1 IADKASAAASMVR
14 PPSQELALL
23 ESRQRVT
30 ENMEWVEAQLSS
42 LRHEKAARHTGGIKP
57 AGTAGGVATKEA
69 KERSSAVAGD
79 MATALREKEIQLRRA
94 KEALVAMERQQQ
106 VLQEKNMEQVEKARQ
121 EKNMEQAE
129 KARQDKNMEQAEL
142 ARKRYQM
149 DRVQAQLERVQAD
162 GDRMQAEQ
170 ARMQAEREL
179 REIGYDKL
187 KADRLRQEAES
198 DRLQADRTR
207 LLAEQARQQAARD
220 RQFQ

>member
-121 EKNMEQAE
+121 
-129 KARQDKNMEQAEL
+129 DKNMEQAEL